1 MRYGTRVEAT
11 MRQELLDRLYTLD
24 MSKVTGFITPILRE
38 VDRNVVLAQAGDF
51 LEQQL
56 QLHREYG
63 LSF

>member
-1 MRYGTRVEAT
+1 